1 MFTKFLFE
9 PIYNLL
15 VFLTNYVPGGNIGLS
30 IILVTVIIKVILY
43 PLTKKFIHTQIK
55 MKQVQPELMAV
66 QKQYKDN
73 RQKIGEET
81 LRIYKEYGLNP
92 FSGILLMII
101 QIPILF
107 AIFKVFR
114 DGIPFKQEHLY
125 SFVNIP
131 ESVST
136 VFLGMDLLER
146 GVLLAIIV
154 GIAQFF
160 YMKLLA
166 PKSDEPAQGPE
177 LAQKM
182 QKNMRIFMP
191 VFTGVIALSFPAALA
206 LYWLVNTLFSIGQ
219 EYFVRRED
227 LTIKKPEIVK
237 EIPADLN
244 RS

>member
-1 MFTKFLFE
+1 MFNTLLFE

-15 VFLTNYVPGGNIGLS
+15 VAITNYVPGGNIGLS
-30 IILVTVIIKVILY
+30 IVLVTIIIKIVLY

-55 MKQVQPELMAV
+55 MKLIQPELTAI
-66 QKQYKDN
+66 QKQFKDN
-73 RQKIGEET
+73 RQKLGEET
-81 LRIYKEYGLNP
+81 LRVYRENGVNP
-92 FSGILLMII
+92 LSGILLMVI

-131 ESVST
+131 ESVNT
-136 VFLGMDLLER
+136 MFLGMDLLEKSII
-146 GVLLAIIV
+146 LAVIV

-166 PKSDEPAQGPE
+166 PKKDEVQNQGPE
-177 LAQKM
+177 FAQKM
-182 QKNMRIFMP
+182 QKNMRVFMP
-191 VFTGVIALSFPAALA
+191 VFTGVIAISFPAALA

-219 EYFVRRED
+219 EYFVRKED
-227 LTIKKPEIVK
+227 LSEKSVSNTKPEV
-237 EIPADLN
+237 L
-244 RS
+244 S